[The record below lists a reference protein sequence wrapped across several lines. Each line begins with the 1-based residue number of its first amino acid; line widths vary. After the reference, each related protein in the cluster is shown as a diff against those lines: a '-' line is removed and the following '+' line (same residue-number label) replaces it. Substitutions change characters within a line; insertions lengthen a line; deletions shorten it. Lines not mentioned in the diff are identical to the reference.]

1 MLKQDTV
8 SISVLIKHCKKN
20 SFVGYDVTYETDI
33 FFTVPPKIKTPLN
46 DIRIK
51 AGQIFH
57 VDIDFIGE
65 PPPEVIWS
73 VESKALKTDERT
85 TVTSIGYHTIV
96 HTVNAKRSDSGLYH
110 LMLRNSSGLDE
121 GSFQVIVLG
130 KNLQW
135 KRE

>member
-1 MLKQDTV
+1 MKFV
-8 SISVLIKHCKKN
+8 SN
-20 SFVGYDVTYETDI
+20 DVNCDPEI
-33 FFTVPPKIKTPLN
+33 LFAVPPKIKTPLN

-65 PPPEVIWS
+65 PPPEVMWS
-73 VESKALKTDERT
+73 VANKPLKTDERT

-130 KNLQW
+130 KDWEKGDKACHETSQ
-135 KRE
+135 